1 VSGRRQ
7 ILLVAQLVALV
18 LALLVWDGRAMAIE
32 RTLAG
37 SVQLD
42 YHLVPSQRDAEG
54 RAITFDG
61 FTKEAALKLAVDL
74 GEHVSANVKICVG
87 CHGFETDMAYF
98 DLRATDELNVRVG
111 RFSPSFGSFN
121 LRHDPGNHKL
131 SDKPLPYDM
140 GRMLRMRDWN
150 MGVLPS
156 PFPDDGVEV
165 NGTHWHEEVVQL
177 DYAAYA
183 VSGFKADQTAT
194 DLDFVQSRSGSAYY
208 VDNNTRPVVGGRL
221 ALTTRFAVSHDMT
234 LGASGMYGTFDP
246 KNDLTYT
253 ILGGDLSFRL
263 EHTTLRFEYL
273 VRREQF
279 DTSDPTRFRFVV
291 PSKNGDFFAKHGAY
305 AEIEQPLT
313 SALDLILRADG
324 MYRVGNVLLGSTLD
338 ARSSVGRLTLGT
350 SFAIDDNVRIKASTE
365 LWGFSDRDDRGH
377 TREMSFHLGAV
388 ATF

>member
-1 VSGRRQ
+1 VTYRH
-7 ILLVAQLVALV
+7 LLLAIAVGLV
-18 LALLVWDGRAMAIE
+18 LPLLLGGRPAMAIE
-32 RTLAG
+32 RTFAG
-37 SVQLD
+37 SAQLD

-54 RAITFDG
+54 HAITFDG
-61 FTKEAALKLAVDL
+61 FTKEVALKLAVDL

-156 PFPDDGVEV
+156 PFPDDGVEL
-165 NGTHWHEEVVQL
+165 NGSHWFRDVVQI

-183 VSGFKADQTAT
+183 VSGFKADQTST
-194 DLDFVQSRSGSAYY
+194 DLDFVQSRAGGTYY
-208 VDNNTRPVVGGRL
+208 VDNNTRPAVGGRL
-221 ALTTRFAVSHDMT
+221 AMTARFTPSHDMT
-234 LGASGMYGTFDP
+234 LGASGMHGTFDP
-246 KNDLTYT
+246 ANDLTYT
-253 ILGGDLSFRL
+253 ILGSDLSFRL
-263 EHTTLRFEYL
+263 DHTSLRFEYL
-273 VRREQF
+273 MRRESF
-279 DTSDPTRFRFVV
+279 DTSDPTRFRYAV
-291 PSKNGDFFAKHGAY
+291 PSSHGDFFVKHGAY

-313 SALDLILRADG
+313 SALDLILRADA
-324 MYRVGNVLLGSTLD
+324 MYRVGNVLVGSTLD
-338 ARSSVGRLTLGT
+338 AKSSVGRLTLGT
-350 SFAIDDNVRIKASTE
+350 SFAIDDNVRLKASTE

-377 TREMSFHLGAV
+377 TREVSFHVGAV

>member
-1 VSGRRQ
+1 VKVGH
-7 ILLVAQLVALV
+7 LV
-18 LALLVWDGRAMAIE
+18 LALALALVIAFAGNRPAMAIE
-32 RTLAG
+32 RTIAG

-42 YHLVPSQRDAEG
+42 YHLVPSQRNAEG
-54 RAITFDG
+54 NAITFDG

-98 DLRATDELNVRVG
+98 DLRANDELNVRVG

-156 PFPDDGVEV
+156 PFPDDGVEL
-165 NGTHWHEEVVQL
+165 NGSHWFQDVVQI

-183 VSGFKADQTAT
+183 VSGFKADQSST
-194 DLDFVQSRSGSAYY
+194 DLDFVQSRGGSAYY
-208 VDNNTRPVVGGRL
+208 VDNNTRPAVGGRL
-221 ALTTRFAVSHDMT
+221 ALTAKFTPSYDMT
-234 LGASGMYGTFDP
+234 LGASGMHGTFDP
-246 KNDLTYT
+246 TNDLTYT
-253 ILGGDLSFRL
+253 ILGSDLSFRL

-273 VRREQF
+273 MRREAF
-279 DTSDPTRFRFVV
+279 DTSDPTRFRYAV
-291 PSKNGDFFAKHGAY
+291 PSSHGDFFVKHGAY

-324 MYRVGNVLLGSTLD
+324 MYRVGNVLAGSTLD
-338 ARSSVGRLTLGT
+338 AKSSVGRLTLGT
-350 SFAIDDNVRIKASTE
+350 SFAIDDNVRLKASTE
-365 LWGFSDRDDRGH
+365 LWGFTDRDDRGH
-377 TREMSFHLGAV
+377 TREVSFHLGAV